1 MLELKSTAFASPV
14 KKINSE
20 RDVVT
25 FHESIAYA
33 RIIAFIRLLN
43 EALPGRRLTEPE
55 LQSQASEPILGLLQV
70 LDILDRYIDEC
81 PPKSGPRRFGNVAFR
96 TWTKQLEDN
105 ADLLLR
111 EHLPESAQTAMPE
124 LLPYFTGSFGSGQR
138 LDYGTGHELSF
149 AAFLCGL
156 YLLGVLTPGQDDVAL
171 VLLVLNRYFGVVRRL
186 IRTYTLEPAGSHGV
200 WGLDDHSFLPY
211 IFGSAQLKD
220 IEGTPPTASVT
231 DRTLVERYRE
241 DNLYFG
247 AIGFINDVKK
257 GPFYEHSSMLYDISG
272 VQLWTKIN
280 QGMLKMYN
288 AEVLSK
294 FPVVQHFPFGPV
306 LFPFETTAERGERP
320 EQTGVATGLSAS
332 TDATVAPGCVTSAPW
347 AASAN
352 NNATSMRPGVPP
364 ATSRGSTQ
372 GGQPPSSMPPP
383 DMGPTR
389 APWAKS

>member
-1 MLELKSTAFASPV
+1 MWELKSTAFAAPV
-14 KKINSE
+14 KKISSE

-25 FHESIAYA
+25 FHESIA
-33 RIIAFIRLLN
+33 

-70 LDILDRYIDEC
+70 LDILDRYIAEC
-81 PPKSGPRRFGNVAFR
+81 PPKPGPRRFGNVAFR

-111 EHLPESAQTAMPE
+111 EHLPESVQTAMPE

-156 YLLGVLTPGQDDVAL
+156 YLLGVLRPGQDDAAL
-171 VLLVLNRYFGVVRRL
+171 VLLVFNRYFGVVRRL
-186 IRTYTLEPAGSHGV
+186 VRTYTLEPAGSHGV

-220 IEGTPPTASVT
+220 TEGVPPTASVT
-231 DRTLVERYRE
+231 DRALVERYRG

-257 GPFYEHSSMLYDISG
+257 GPFHEHSSMLYDISG
-272 VQLWTKIN
+272 VQLWSKIN
-280 QGMLKMYN
+280 QGMSKMYD

-306 LFPFETTAERGERP
+306 LFPFET
-320 EQTGVATGLSAS
+320 SALL
-332 TDATVAPGCVTSAPW
+332 
-347 AASAN
+347 
-352 NNATSMRPGVPP
+352 
-364 ATSRGSTQ
+364 
-372 GGQPPSSMPPP
+372 
-383 DMGPTR
+383 GPNDNE
-389 APWAKS
+389 